1 MVRCAL
7 LGVDEIWATNAP
19 RTMARQLTTKAS
31 LQLVDFETLK
41 EIVFRVWVVMA
52 FSGSASGV
60 RKPLVRMEA
69 VARRM

>member
-60 RKPLVRMEA
+60 REPLVRMEA

>member
-41 EIVFRVWVVMA
+41 EIVFWVWVVMA

-60 RKPLVRMEA
+60 PNPFAVLEA
-69 VARRM
+69 AAGKM

>member
-1 MVRCAL
+1 MVRCAR

>member
-1 MVRCAL
+1 MVRWARV
-7 LGVDEIWATNAP
+7 GVEEIWATKAP

-31 LQLVDFETLK
+31 FQLVDFETLK
-41 EIVFRVWVVMA
+41 EIFRVWVVMA

>member
-1 MVRCAL
+1 MVRWAR
-7 LGVDEIWATNAP
+7 LGVEEIWATKAP

-31 LQLVDFETLK
+31 RQLVDFETLK
-41 EIVFRVWVVMA
+41 EMVFRVWVVMA